1 MKADDIISIKRDIS
15 TAILVDGGF
24 YRKRAYYFW
33 GEKSPKDRADE
44 LYDYCMKLLYN
55 THEQRYLYRIF
66 YYDCPPVEKNVYNPL
81 TKKTID
87 LAKSDE
93 YKWTN
98 EFFKELKS
106 KRKVALRMGRLSE
119 NSLHYNIKPAAFKKL
134 VNGQITINDLTE
146 NDLKLNLEQKGVDM
160 RVGIDIS
167 SLSFKKQV
175 DQIILIAGDSDFVP
189 AAKQSRREGIDFI
202 LAPMGATIK
211 PDLYEHIDG
220 LINRPIKKVVKE
232 DVKNET

>member
-1 MKADDIISIKRDIS
+1 MKADDIITVKREIS

-33 GEKSPKDRADE
+33 GEKSPKERADE
-44 LYDYCMKLLYN
+44 LYDYCMKLLQN
-55 THEQRYLYRIF
+55 QHEQRYLYRIF

-81 TKKTID
+81 TKRSVD

-119 NSLHYNIKPAAFKKL
+119 NSLHYNIKPEAFKKL
-134 VNGQITINDLTE
+134 VNGQITISDLTD

-211 PDLYEHIDG
+211 ADLYEHIDG
-220 LINRPIKKVVKE
+220 LINRPTKKTEKE
-232 DVKNET
+232 VM

>member
-1 MKADDIISIKRDIS
+1 MKADDIITVKREIS

-33 GEKSPKDRADE
+33 GEKSPKERADE
-44 LYDYCMKLLYN
+44 LYDYCMKLLHN
-55 THEQRYLYRIF
+55 QHEQRYLYRIF

-81 TKKTID
+81 TKRSVD

-119 NSLHYNIKPAAFKKL
+119 NSLHYNIKPEAFKKL
-134 VNGQITINDLTE
+134 VNGLNGFLVQHINALFFK
-146 NDLKLNLEQKGVDM
+146 NFIQKQFTQ
-160 RVGIDIS
+160 
-167 SLSFKKQV
+167 L
-175 DQIILIAGDSDFVP
+175 AG
-189 AAKQSRREGIDFI
+189 Q
-202 LAPMGATIK
+202 
-211 PDLYEHIDG
+211 
-220 LINRPIKKVVKE
+220 LINQTSDAQRIVTQYVFIT
-232 DVKNET
+232 VKNTPDF

>member
-1 MKADDIISIKRDIS
+1 MNSDIYI
-15 TAILVDGGF
+15 V
-24 YRKRAYYFW
+24 
-33 GEKSPKDRADE
+33 
-44 LYDYCMKLLYN
+44 
-55 THEQRYLYRIF
+55 F

-81 TKKTID
+81 TKRSVD

-119 NSLHYNIKPAAFKKL
+119 NSLHYNIKPEAFKKL
-134 VNGQITINDLTE
+134 VNGQITISDLTD

-167 SLSFKKQV
+167 SLSFKKHV

-211 PDLYEHIDG
+211 ADLYEHIDG
-220 LINRPIKKVVKE
+220 LINRPTKKTEKE
-232 DVKNET
+232 VM